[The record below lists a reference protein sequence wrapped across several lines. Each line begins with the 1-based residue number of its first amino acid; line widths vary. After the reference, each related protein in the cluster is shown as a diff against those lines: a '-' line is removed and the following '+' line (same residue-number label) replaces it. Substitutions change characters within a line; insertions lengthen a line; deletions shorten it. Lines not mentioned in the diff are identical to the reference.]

1 MNFIER
7 IIGTITNPDKT
18 MADVCKEPRWE
29 EGLVI
34 VGLYAILTAV
44 YMFLYNS
51 HITYV
56 SDVPGLEQITL
67 ITTIIMGLLM
77 PLIGWIISTA
87 VLFLLA
93 MAFGGEGKFTTLLSG
108 IGLSELVKIFAVII
122 AAILITQAP
131 YLTIEMS
138 QSNPMASMTA
148 AAEFTSNIFVLVS
161 QVVFLLGLL
170 WSCLIG
176 IFALKHCQKLSFKS
190 AAIVVLVP
198 TIIYIVIQYG
208 ALLLMFL

>member
-7 IIGTITNPDKT
+7 IIGTITSPDKT

-67 ITTIIMGLLM
+67 ITTIIMGLVM

-108 IGLSELVKIFAVII
+108 IGFSELVKIFAVVI